1 MLRLVSA
8 PGEADVKVI
17 SQRRGVG
24 AMGMEATVR
33 VLSSIVGRRLISVG
47 VV

>member
-17 SQRRGVG
+17 SQRGVG
-24 AMGMEATVR
+24 AVGMEATVR